1 MKRMSDFAFGLAL
14 GFFILGI
21 AFWYS
26 DDDK

>member
-1 MKRMSDFAFGLAL
+1 MSDFAFGLAL